1 MDQIIDTVGQ
11 FIETNQFW
19 AGPVIAALTFGES
32 LLIVGLLIPA
42 TALLLLIGGLVGSG
56 TLPLMPVLLWGIAG
70 AILGD
75 AVSYIV
81 GRWLGPS
88 IVRRWPL
95 NRHRSAVARAR
106 LFFYKYGFASVLM
119 GRFLGPIRATIPTVA
134 GIMRMN
140 MMSFQVANILSAVL
154 WVPIMLAPGYITAR
168 SLGTAENAQQIGLV
182 VGTIASVVIGVGL
195 LVMMVRKRRPAR
207 TARRDRPVS

>member
-1 MDQIIDTVGQ
+1 M
-11 FIETNQFW
+11 
-19 AGPVIAALTFGES
+19 
-32 LLIVGLLIPA
+32 
-42 TALLLLIGGLVGSG
+42 
-56 TLPLMPVLLWGIAG
+56 
-70 AILGD
+70 
-75 AVSYIV
+75 
-81 GRWLGPS
+81 
-88 IVRRWPL
+88 RRWPL

-140 MMSFQVANILSAVL
+140 MASFQVANILSAVL